1 MKALCHAFKFAVLPI
16 RGSFT
21 DRRSGSLCDHVI
33 GVVGFFFSRN
43 TDPGPQVSLRLP
55 HTVARCWP
63 WARALCRSHRSSRP
77 ANQSTWPSSVLSF
90 PLSRFANASL
100 LSKLPPSSPSLS
112 PSPSLSL
119 SLPLS
124 NILLLSLLCLSP
136 PSPALPFL
144 PPSLALSCSSWAIQ
158 DMVRGRVRH

>member
-63 WARALCRSHRSSRP
+63 WAPALCRSHRSSRP

-100 LSKLPPSSPSLS
+100 LSKLPPSH
-112 PSPSLSL
+112 
-119 SLPLS
+119 
-124 NILLLSLLCLSP
+124 P
-136 PSPALPFL
+136 PL
-144 PPSLALSCSSWAIQ
+144 PPSLPLPLSPSIQHSSSLSPLSLASFSCPPLPPSLPGAIL
-158 DMVRGRVRH
+158 